1 LDARTALIAIAGG
14 DTLSRA
20 DARSAMASVMSGEA
34 TPAQL
39 GALLAAMHVRGETVD
54 EIAGF
59 ATALRDAAVH
69 VDAPGGA
76 IDTCGTG
83 GDRSN
88 TFHIST
94 VAAIVGAAAGARVAK
109 HGNRA
114 ASSACGSA
122 DVLEA
127 LGVTIDLGPA
137 GVAACLGQV
146 GLGFMFAP
154 RYHPAMRHAAPVR
167 RELGI
172 RTVFNI
178 LGPLANPAGVRRQ
191 LLGVPTPA
199 LGGTM
204 AHVLRDL
211 GADLAL
217 VVHGGGGL
225 DEISPTGPTMT
236 WEVRGGVVREGSLS
250 PEDVGL
256 APVPLSELRGGDPAT
271 NAGIARSV
279 LAGAPPGART
289 AVLLNAGAA
298 LYVSGLVTSVKQGVA
313 TAAQALDSGSAAE
326 CLTRFVST
334 TGRLAVAA

>member
-1 LDARTALIAIAGG
+1 MDARTALIAIAGG

-34 TPAQL
+34 TPAQV

-54 EIAGF
+54 EIVGF
-59 ATALRDAAVH
+59 ATALRDASVH
-69 VDAPGGA
+69 VDAPAGA

-88 TFHIST
+88 TFNIST
-94 VAAIVGAAAGARVAK
+94 VAAIVATAAGASVAK

-127 LGVTIDLGPA
+127 LGVAIDLGPA
-137 GVAACLGQV
+137 EVTACLGEV

-154 RYHPAMRHAAPVR
+154 RFHPAMRHAAPVR

-204 AHVLRDL
+204 AQVLRDL
-211 GADLAL
+211 GADVAL

-225 DEISPTGPTMT
+225 DEISPAGPTRT

-250 PEDVGL
+250 PEEVGL
-256 APVPLSELRGGDPAT
+256 EPVPLSEIRGGDPAT

-279 LAGAPPGART
+279 LGGAPGGARS
-289 AVLLNAGAA
+289 ALLLNAGAA
-298 LYVSGLVTSVKQGVA
+298 LYVAGLADSVKAGVA
-313 TAAQALDSGSAAE
+313 SAADALDSGAAAQRLE
-326 CLTRFVST
+326 RFVST
-334 TGRLAVAA
+334 TARLAVPA

>member
-1 LDARTALIAIAGG
+1 MDARTALIAIAGG
-14 DTLSRA
+14 DTLARA

-39 GALLAAMHVRGETVD
+39 GALLAAIHVRGETVD
-54 EIAGF
+54 EIVGF
-59 ATALRDAAVH
+59 ATALRDASVH
-69 VDAPGGA
+69 VDAPAGA

-88 TFHIST
+88 TFNIST
-94 VAAIVGAAAGARVAK
+94 VAAIVAAAAGASVAK

-127 LGVTIDLGPA
+127 LGVAIDLGPA
-137 GVAACLGQV
+137 EVTACLGEV

-154 RYHPAMRHAAPVR
+154 RFHPAMRHAAPVR

-191 LLGVPTPA
+191 LLGVPTPV

-204 AHVLRDL
+204 AQVLRDL
-211 GADLAL
+211 GADVAL

-225 DEISPTGPTMT
+225 DEISPAGPTLT
-236 WEVRGGVVREGSLS
+236 WEVRDGVVREGSLS
-250 PEDVGL
+250 PEEVGL
-256 APVPLSELRGGDPAT
+256 EPVPLGELRGGDPAT

-279 LAGAPPGART
+279 LGGTPGGART

-298 LYVSGLVTSVKQGVA
+298 LYVAGLATSVKAGV
-313 TAAQALDSGSAAE
+313 TSAAEALDSGAAAE
-326 CLTRFVST
+326 RLERFVST
-334 TGRLAVAA
+334 TARLAVPA